1 MQICPFAQIH
11 SHIATHIVALVWHVY
26 KEDFKG
32 LCLWA
37 SQRNGC
43 GSQRLLGFEQCRY
56 TLFFVF
62 TLLLT
67 REHFPNVLFLFS
79 VLQLSFDDI
88 VKYAGVYGEG
98 SSALANLQVRAVNLK
113 VVMQRIIEIQ

>member
-26 KEDFKG
+26 MYKEDFKW

-37 SQRNGC
+37 SQRSGC
-43 GSQRLLGFEQCRY
+43 GSQSQRLLS
-56 TLFFVF
+56 LSNAD
-62 TLLLT
+62 T
-67 REHFPNVLFLFS
+67 RCFCFHSCSPHERTFPNVLFLFS

-98 SSALANLQVRAVNLK
+98 NSALANLQVRAV
-113 VVMQRIIEIQ
+113 

>member
-1 MQICPFAQIH
+1 MSVGLTTQWLWQPK
-11 SHIATHIVALVWHVY
+11 VA
-26 KEDFKG
+26 
-32 LCLWA
+32 
-37 SQRNGC
+37 R
-43 GSQRLLGFEQCRY
+43 FEQCRY
-56 TLFFVF
+56 MLFFVF

>member
-1 MQICPFAQIH
+1 M
-11 SHIATHIVALVWHVY
+11 
-26 KEDFKG
+26 
-32 LCLWA
+32 
-37 SQRNGC
+37 
-43 GSQRLLGFEQCRY
+43 
-56 TLFFVF
+56 
-62 TLLLT
+62 
-67 REHFPNVLFLFS
+67 LFLFS